1 MPSSRITRTHTPI
14 RLPWLWPAVL
24 ALAVLLVIARAA
36 VLLPGGGQ
44 IQSLGANLIEIA
56 RGVLAVGL
64 LSWVAIWE
72 RNSAGRMR
80 PGWIMI
86 AFAFAAWLIG
96 DIAWAVKEESTGVS
110 PNGDWIDIPY
120 FAFYVLFIVGALLL
134 PAARISRSER
144 SKLLLDSVI
153 VAVGTAVLLWVVFL
167 RKVVLQFTSGGDIGG
182 VIVALGYPVC
192 DILLVWAAMWLLI
205 TRRDPGTEALC
216 RWTAVGA
223 IIMVP
228 TDILFGIQNLE
239 GTYTAGN
246 WLGLGWT
253 VGILLPALGA
263 ARRLQCPRFQA
274 DPTISTSHSW
284 RPGMMSLVTA
294 WVFLV
299 AAWSAVLCNG
309 LSGPGDPVA
318 VALTVM
324 LILVIVRQIIGL
336 RDQIRLNDRLRQINQ
351 DLDGRVRQ
359 RTAELAQAN
368 AELRADTEELERA
381 HDALQSS
388 QERLRGLFEAEV
400 VAFAFINQEGIVV
413 DANDRFLRMI
423 AASRS
428 ELKAGALPWSS
439 FVPRSSSS
447 ADRAAALRAD
457 AVGRS
462 DPIEI
467 ELAALDG
474 RRLPVLLGRVRL
486 DRGGVDA
493 AVVVDLSERRRLE
506 DGLRQAQRLEMLG
519 RITGGV
525 AHDFNNLLTVI
536 AGYGELLVGTLP
548 PGTPARG
555 HAEALMDGCERAR
568 ALVGQLLTAGRGSH
582 GERREQ
588 DLAHLIADSAA
599 FLRQLAG
606 PGVDIELALGRGPM
620 LALLDA
626 GQVQQVLMNLV
637 VNARDAMPKGGR
649 ITVRL
654 EPIDLDP
661 EAVAGRPGTRPGS
674 FALLSVTDTGTG
686 MDAAVRER
694 IFEPFFTT
702 KPAGKGTG
710 LGLATVLTAVRAH
723 EGWIELDSAPQRGST
738 FRIAFP
744 RFASGHTEIAMQ
756 ALPPTAAGPE
766 DAPAVLLVDDQ
777 PEIREVLALGLEDSG
792 FRVLAAGN
800 IADALRL
807 AGPGASGIQVLVVD
821 SQLGAESGRDLM
833 AQLRVLAPRLAVVV
847 ISAYEAETVRVARND
862 PSLVFL
868 AKPFAVRALV
878 EAVRQAL
885 DRRPA

>member
-1 MPSSRITRTHTPI
+1 
-14 RLPWLWPAVL
+14 L
-24 ALAVLLVIARAA
+24 ALAVVLVVARAA
-36 VLLPGGGQ
+36 VLLPGEGQ
-44 IQSLGANLIEIA
+44 VRSLGANIIEIT
-56 RGVLAVGL
+56 RGLLAVGL
-64 LSWVAIWE
+64 FGWVAWWE
-72 RNSAGRMR
+72 RDRAGRMR

-86 AFAFAAWLIG
+86 AAAFAAWLIG
-96 DIAWAVKEESTGVS
+96 DVAWALVEESTGVS
-110 PNGDWIDIPY
+110 PVASWIDVPY
-120 FAFYVLFIVGALLL
+120 FLFYLLFILGALTL
-134 PAARISRSER
+134 PAARITRSER

-153 VAVGTAVLLWVVFL
+153 VALGAAVLLWVVLL
-167 RKVVLQFTSGGDIGG
+167 RKVVAHYVSGGEVGG

-192 DILLVWAAMWLLI
+192 DILLVWAAMWLLV

-216 RWTAVGA
+216 RWTAAGA
-223 IIMVP
+223 MVMVP
-228 TDILFGIQNLE
+228 TDILFGIQGLE

-253 VGILLPALGA
+253 LGALLPALGA
-263 ARRLQCPRFQA
+263 ARRLQGPRFH
-274 DPTISTSHSW
+274 PGPEMSSSHSV
-284 RPGMMSLVTA
+284 RPGLTSLVTA

-299 AAWSAVLCNG
+299 AAWVAVLCNG

-318 VALTVM
+318 VALTAM
-324 LILVIVRQIIGL
+324 LILVILRQAIGL
-336 RDQIRLNDRLRQINQ
+336 RDQARLNSRLRQINQ

-423 AASRS
+423 TASRS
-428 ELKAGALPWSS
+428 ELKAGALPWST
-439 FVPRSSSS
+439 FVPSASTS
-447 ADRAAALRAD
+447 ADRAATLRAD

-486 DRGGVDA
+486 ERGGVDA

-506 DGLRQAQRLEMLG
+506 EGLRQAQRLEMLG
-519 RITGGV
+519 RVTGGV

-548 PGTPARG
+548 PDTPPRR

-568 ALVGQLLTAGRGSH
+568 TLVGQLLTAGRGSN

-606 PGVDIELALGRGPM
+606 PGIDLELALGRGPV
-620 LALLDA
+620 LASLDA
-626 GQVQQVLMNLV
+626 GQIQQVLMNLV
-637 VNARDAMPKGGR
+637 VNARDAMPDGGR

-654 EPIDLDP
+654 EPIDLDR

-674 FALLSVTDTGTG
+674 FALLSVTDTGIG

-710 LGLATVLTAVRAH
+710 LGLATVLSAVRAH

-744 RFASGHTEIAMQ
+744 RYASGRTEVVMQ
-756 ALPPTAAGPE
+756 ALPPIATGPE
-766 DAPAVLLVDDQ
+766 DAPAILLVDDQ

-792 FRVLAAGN
+792 FRVLAAAN
-800 IADALRL
+800 SSEALRL

-821 SQLGAESGRDLM
+821 SQLGDESGRDL
-833 AQLRVLAPRLAVVV
+833 AAKLRILAPRLAVVV
-847 ISAYEAETVRVARND
+847 ISAYEAETARVARND
-862 PSLVFL
+862 PSVVFL